1 MEYNIGIAKAFR
13 SPERQ
18 LRHWCRRSNATA
30 VGLCRRRRMGRG
42 DGCETCRDAVE
53 GSMWE
58 TRGSVWGT
66 GGVGAGFAGEC
77 GRLRQPGPLLSRSLR
92 GRPESQRDLNGFPGE
107 GLGAFRGGG
116 LKEERKGAPPGRSGA
131 IACSGR
137 GKGENF
143 FPFAISFFFP
153 FSSFP
158 FFFFPLSLFF
168 PLFFFFLPPPA
179 PPCDPLRVVTYPGK
193 RQGRPTRGYIW
204 VIPG

>member
-143 FPFAISFFFP
+143 FPFAIFFFPPFLLFP

-158 FFFFPLSLFF
+158 F
-168 PLFFFFLPPPA
+168 LFFFLSSSSFPPPPA
-179 PPCDPLRVVTYPGK
+179 PPFDPLRVVTYPGK

>member
-143 FPFAISFFFP
+143 FPFAIFFFPPFPLFP

-158 FFFFPLSLFF
+158 F
-168 PLFFFFLPPPA
+168 LFFFLSSSSSFLLL
-179 PPCDPLRVVTYPGK
+179 PLRSTLFAWSL
-193 RQGRPTRGYIW
+193 TRGS
-204 VIPG
+204 VRGGLPGDTSG